1 MNPNHNHNNYLNYL
15 NINNFQHTL
24 PIANLNSNMGQ
35 TTTTLTT
42 TNTQQRTQREQNT
55 PHSID
60 NNITQNRITHF
71 RNDNPCT
78 QFINQTQPLTTEQTI
93 YPTTIPIQST
103 TNDSTIQPLSEDC
116 ITDDED
122 IDDEFCNTTIA
133 KDFNNKLYNRK
144 R

>member
-78 QFINQTQPLTTEQTI
+78 QNQPQSIIVDPCTQNDNQTITTESTT
-93 YPTTIPIQST
+93 YPTIIPTQIT
-103 TNDSTIQPLSEDC
+103 TNESTSIDLDEC
-116 ITDDED
+116 IFDED
-122 IDDEFCNTTIA
+122 
-133 KDFNNKLYNRK
+133 NNENFTN
-144 R
+144 